1 MKKLSISSLSMKIIS
16 YTTVS
21 LFAFAA
27 VIPFVSL
34 VMSSFASEHDI
45 INNGYS
51 LWPKEFSLDAY
62 QFIFKYPQNIINA
75 YKVTVS
81 LTILGTVISMFF
93 SSMAAY
99 VLFRTEVKYRMKL
112 AFFLYFTELFNGG
125 LAAYFIVV
133 SKMLHL
139 KNSYLVL
146 LIVPLFST
154 FYILILRNFIRASVP
169 YSLIESAKIDGA
181 NDFSIFIKL
190 VLPLCKP
197 ALTSIGLFTALIYW
211 NDWWTPMMFIEKRE
225 LYPLQYTLY
234 KILASTN
241 ISSSMAG
248 NIPIMNLPKESLK
261 LALTVVSTGPII
273 FVYMFLQK
281 HFVAGITL
289 GSVKE

>member
-1 MKKLSISSLSMKIIS
+1 MKKISISSLIMKIIA
-16 YTTVS
+16 YVVVG

-45 INNGYS
+45 IKNGYS
-51 LWPKEFSLDAY
+51 LWPKEFSVDAY
-62 QFIFKYPQNIINA
+62 LFIFKYPKTIIDA

-81 LTILGTVISMFF
+81 VTVLGTVISLFF

-112 AFFLYFTELFNGG
+112 AFFLYFTELFQGG

-133 SKMLHL
+133 SKTLHL
-139 KNSYLVL
+139 KNSYMVL
-146 LIVPLFST
+146 LLVPLFST
-154 FYILILRNFIRASVP
+154 FYILILRNFIRASMP

-181 NDFSIFIKL
+181 NDFTIFIQV

-197 ALTSIGLFTALIYW
+197 ALASIGLFTALIYW
-211 NDWWTPMMFIEKRE
+211 NDWWTPMMFIEKKE
-225 LYPLQYTLY
+225 LFSLQYTLY

-241 ISSSMAG
+241 ISSSMAA
-248 NIPIMNLPKESLK
+248 NIPLMNLPKESLK

-273 FVYMFLQK
+273 FVYTFFQK
-281 HFVAGITL
+281 YFVSGITL